1 MIAGGNSTK
10 LIGTEN
16 WGQSLSTVEVLMEDL
31 ETIKLS
37 NLPIEN
43 YLSTMSL
50 SNGTILLCGGSG
62 GLREMRK
69 CIQLD
74 RGTWKDHST
83 LNRTRTSHSA
93 VATQTATFLF
103 GGIDFDIYLREAVYG
118 FDPALKSLKSYEYL
132 PNNSNT
138 WLMGKNEIPRG
149 FEDGFAIAS
158 KCGKK
163 IWLIGGIATEKRIL
177 SFNVQDHT
185 FQELPSQLNVE
196 RREPRCAF
204 IPSTNKIMITG
215 GCTTPDWFSDSTE
228 IFDAD
233 DESVTMANP
242 MNVKRAGHGLGT
254 VTING
259 EDRLAVFGGASGR
272 FTFVDSVELYNTKTL
287 QWETTTIR
295 LKEPKSLFAF
305 LEVKLEDILTMI

>member
-1 MIAGGNSTK
+1 MELSYIAEALNSM
-10 LIGTEN
+10 G
-16 WGQSLSTVEVLMEDL
+16 
-31 ETIKLS
+31 
-37 NLPIEN
+37 
-43 YLSTMSL
+43 
-50 SNGTILLCGGSG
+50 
-62 GLREMRK
+62 K
-69 CIQLD
+69 CFELN

-83 LNRTRTSHSA
+83 LNRIRVSHSA
-93 VATQTATFLF
+93 AVTQTATFLF
-103 GGIDFDIYLREAVYG
+103 GGTDFDGFG
-118 FDPALKSLKSYEYL
+118 FDPAINSRSSYEYL

-149 FEDGFAIAS
+149 YESGFAIAS

-204 IPSTNKIMITG
+204 IPNTNKIMITG
-215 GCTTPDWFSDSTE
+215 GCNTPDGISNSAE

-233 DESVTMANP
+233 DESITMANP
-242 MNVKRAGHGLGT
+242 MNVKRAGHGMGT

-259 EDRLAVFGGASGR
+259 EDRLAAFGGASGR
-272 FTFVDSVELYNTKTL
+272 FTFLDSVELYNTKTL

-295 LKEPKSLFAF
+295 LKEPKASFAF
-305 LEVKLEDILTMI
+305 LEVKLGDIVTMM